1 MMKKFVALLLA
12 ACLLC
17 PVFAFAEETIKL
29 GIFEPMTGATAAG
42 GAMEQ
47 EGLFTR
53 YLAVNDG
60 GILADVDTP
69 RDYETLL
76 AVRK

>member
-1 MMKKFVALLLA
+1 MEIRKEGGLR
-12 ACLLC
+12 
-17 PVFAFAEETIKL
+17 
-29 GIFEPMTGATAAG
+29 

-69 RDYETLL
+69 RDYENLL